1 MFCLQYICILYFV
14 IKIPG
19 ASLQFHVTEGWQGS
33 MNDLLFTLQLGKKM
47 ELEKL
52 REGEKKRERER
63 ENNNDTVSSLSSV
76 GNRGS
81 EELGIFGL
89 SHPGLHWLASC
100 LWELT
105 WETIGG
111 TNYKFSWGNETLSL
125 GFLWKIFI
133 SSNEYLLFW
142 KEGIPGKII
151 LADIGFLVSFF
162 CVH

>member
-1 MFCLQYICILYFV
+1 
-14 IKIPG
+14 
-19 ASLQFHVTEGWQGS
+19 
-33 MNDLLFTLQLGKKM
+33 M

-125 GFLWKIFI
+125 GLLWMIFI

-151 LADIGFLVSFF
+151 LADIGFLVSFLHSLSNF
-162 CVH
+162 I

>member
-1 MFCLQYICILYFV
+1 
-14 IKIPG
+14 
-19 ASLQFHVTEGWQGS
+19 

-52 REGEKKRERER
+52 REGEKNRERER

-100 LWELT
+100 L
-105 WETIGG
+105 
-111 TNYKFSWGNETLSL
+111 
-125 GFLWKIFI
+125 
-133 SSNEYLLFW
+133 
-142 KEGIPGKII
+142 
-151 LADIGFLVSFF
+151 
-162 CVH
+162 